1 MKIKTKLTLG
11 VGLLFLL
18 IVLLATIG
26 VRQIWK
32 LSDETKSILKAN
44 YNTLDYVRHMFTA
57 LDNMQADQIDTASV
71 STFRENLLKQAVN
84 ITEAGEK
91 DATKRLNV
99 HFEQLLKTP
108 ENKTLPAE
116 IRNDLNEIMHL
127 NMSAILQKSKSAETT
142 ADKAI
147 IWIGITG
154 ALCFIIAF
162 ILMVNMP
169 GNIADPIRELT
180 ENIRQI
186 AGRKYDQRVH
196 FKSGSE
202 FGDLAEAFNTM
213 AAKLQEY
220 ESSNLSKILNEKKR
234 IETLINNMQE
244 PIIGLDENRRVI
256 FANQEALKLLN
267 LKQAEL
273 VGQHAK
279 DVAASNDLMRSLV
292 MDILEPSKISGGKSE
307 PLKIFADNQE
317 SYFEKEIIPVNLA
330 RTGEREARHLGDV
343 ILLKN
348 ITTLKTLDLAKT
360 NLLRTISNELRAP
373 VASILSVLN
382 NMENEPAVAD
392 MAQQAQRLSMLREE
406 SERLLKITGTL
417 LSLSQV
423 ESGNIVIT
431 PQELNVSEIVNYALE
446 TVKNQAAQKQ
456 VGIVVK
462 IEENLPPLM
471 ADTDKTAWVLVNF
484 LVNAIRYSPEKSEVI
499 VEVKRE
505 NGSVRFSVQDF
516 GKGIE
521 GKYKDRVFE
530 RYFRVPGSDKQGIGL
545 ALAIGKE
552 FIIAQ
557 GGNIGVESEYGSGTR
572 FWFQLK
578 TNQLA

>member
-1 MKIKTKLTLG
+1 
-11 VGLLFLL
+11 
-18 IVLLATIG
+18 
-26 VRQIWK
+26 
-32 LSDETKSILKAN
+32 
-44 YNTLDYVRHMFTA
+44 
-57 LDNMQADQIDTASV
+57 
-71 STFRENLLKQAVN
+71 
-84 ITEAGEK
+84 
-91 DATKRLNV
+91 
-99 HFEQLLKTP
+99 
-108 ENKTLPAE
+108 
-116 IRNDLNEIMHL
+116 
-127 NMSAILQKSKSAETT
+127 
-142 ADKAI
+142 
-147 IWIGITG
+147 
-154 ALCFIIAF
+154 
-162 ILMVNMP
+162 
-169 GNIADPIRELT
+169 
-180 ENIRQI
+180 
-186 AGRKYDQRVH
+186 
-196 FKSGSE
+196 
-202 FGDLAEAFNTM
+202 
-213 AAKLQEY
+213 
-220 ESSNLSKILNEKKR
+220 
-234 IETLINNMQE
+234 
-244 PIIGLDENRRVI
+244 
-256 FANQEALKLLN
+256 
-267 LKQAEL
+267 
-273 VGQHAK
+273 
-279 DVAASNDLMRSLV
+279 

-373 VASILSVLN
+373 VASILSVLK
-382 NMENEPAVAD
+382 NMENDTAVAD
-392 MAQQAQRLSMLREE
+392 MDQQAQRLSMLREE

-456 VGIVVK
+456 VGIEVK

-505 NGSVRFSVQDF
+505 NGAVRFSVQDF

-521 GKYKDRVFE
+521 GKYKDRFFE

-557 GGNIGVESEYGSGTR
+557 GGNIGVESEYGSGTK